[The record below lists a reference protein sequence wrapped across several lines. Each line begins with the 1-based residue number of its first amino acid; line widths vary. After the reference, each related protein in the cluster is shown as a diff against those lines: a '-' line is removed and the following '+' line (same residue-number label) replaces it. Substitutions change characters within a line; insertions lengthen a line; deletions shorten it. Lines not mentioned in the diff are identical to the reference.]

1 MRSISLIGT
10 GCQVIAREPRS
21 VKTYREKVQINRIET
36 ETKPGNHV
44 NDRIT
49 IPSHLV
55 DKILFIFVYLLSLLS
70 SPLLSPPHLV
80 LSHLT
85 SPHLTSPHLTSPHL
99 TSPHLTSPHLTSHL
113 SPLTSLHLTS
123 HLSSSPLLS
132 SPLLSASHF
141 TLTGLT
147 IPKKAIDTG
156 EGNNP
161 HPALTLPLNFPSG
174 EVGMIR
180 NTVSNNCA
188 NSRCFP

>member
-99 TSPHLTSPHLTSHL
+99 TSPLTSHLTSPHLSPLLL
-113 SPLTSLHLTS
+113 SP
-123 HLSSSPLLS
+123 PLLS
-132 SPLLSASHF
+132 SPLRISLHPNRLNDPKESNRHRRREQPASSPYTASELS
-141 TLTGLT
+141 LRRGWN
-147 IPKKAIDTG
+147 DTK
-156 EGNNP
+156 
-161 HPALTLPLNFPSG
+161 H
-174 EVGMIR
+174 
-180 NTVSNNCA
+180 CK
-188 NSRCFP
+188 